1 MTKKEYLKILL
12 DKLSKDWDFAR
23 LLIILLKKDILT
35 DKIIDLLF
43 DFFSDKL
50 KIINNENEKNKLG
63 SINLFLEKIKKEEQK
78 EIIDKN
84 ELNNLLNNI

>member
-63 SINLFLEKIKKEEQK
+63 SIKLFLEKIKKEEQK